1 MDANEGRRGTPF
13 PGVET
18 EANEGEG
25 GGSPPAGVETGVNK
39 GEGGRNDEIKVND
52 SGGEVLACK
61 SR

>member
-1 MDANEGRRGTPF
+1 MDVNEGRRGTPL

-25 GGSPPAGVETGVNK
+25 GGSPPAGVEMGVNK
-39 GEGGRNDEIKVND
+39 GEGGHNDEIKVNKGR
-52 SGGEVLACK
+52 GGLLSVK